1 MVADPGINRWSVRA
15 FAGDFAFSYVV
26 RLATTTPLLLA
37 ALTVASC
44 HAKPVRPASAAASGP
59 SRYLFLWAGD
69 ADKADSDFLAVV
81 GADPHRP
88 DYASV
93 VATLPVDVKGS
104 RPHHTEY
111 EMPAGGVLWANGF
124 DASRTFLF
132 DLRDPPHPAIRA
144 AFGDPDPFGHPH
156 SYARL
161 PNGGILATMQWEK
174 RGDQHETGGLV
185 EFDAGGKVL
194 RTVRASA
201 PATDATIRPYSLV
214 VLPALDRVVT
224 TATDMHLQARSRA
237 VQIWRL
243 SDLALLQTLLLP
255 PGSRGDE
262 QWLTAEPR
270 ALPDGRVLVNTFTC
284 GLYLVSGLG
293 GATASAEWV
302 HSSPWDETRDAR
314 RFCAVPVLVE
324 HFWIQTS
331 GPEHAVISL
340 DVSDPRHPREVG
352 RLALGPDDVPHWI
365 AIEPGGDRLVITG
378 YNALE
383 SRVLLARIDRRTGAL
398 SLDTSFKA
406 AGASEPG
413 VDFGRA
419 VWPHGS
425 TGKAIPHGA
434 VFSRPS

>member
-1 MVADPGINRWSVRA
+1 MALGLACRPGPALPNVAPA
-15 FAGDFAFSYVV
+15 
-26 RLATTTPLLLA
+26 
-37 ALTVASC
+37 
-44 HAKPVRPASAAASGP
+44 PASP

-69 ADKADSDFLAVV
+69 ADKQDADFLAVV
-81 GADPHRP
+81 GADPKSP

-111 EMPAGGVLWANGF
+111 EMPAGGILWANGF

-132 DLRDPPHPAIRA
+132 DLHDPVHPAIRA
-144 AFGDPDPFGHPH
+144 AFGDPAPFGHPH

-161 PNGGILATMQWEK
+161 PSGGLLATMQWETGGE
-174 RGDQHETGGLV
+174 RHRTGGLV
-185 EFDAGGKVL
+185 EFDAAGRVV
-194 RTVRASA
+194 RSVRAS
-201 PATDATIRPYSLV
+201 TDADPAIRPYSLA

-224 TATDMHLQARSRA
+224 TATDMHLEVRSRA

-243 SDLALLQTLLLP
+243 SDLTLLQTLLLP

-284 GLYLVSGLG
+284 GLYLVSGLD
-293 GATASAEWV
+293 GAAASAAFV
-302 HSSPWDETRDAR
+302 HSSRWDPAADAR
-314 RFCAVPVLVE
+314 RFCAVPVLVD

-340 DVSDPRHPREVG
+340 DVSDPRTPREVG
-352 RLALGPDDVPHWI
+352 RLQLGPDDVPHWI

-378 YNALE
+378 YAAIE
-383 SRVLLARIDRRTGAL
+383 SRVLLARLDRRTGAL
-398 SLDTSFKA
+398 SLD
-406 AGASEPG
+406 AGFRAPGATEPG

-419 VWPHGS
+419 AWPHGA

-434 VFSRPS
+434 VFSRR